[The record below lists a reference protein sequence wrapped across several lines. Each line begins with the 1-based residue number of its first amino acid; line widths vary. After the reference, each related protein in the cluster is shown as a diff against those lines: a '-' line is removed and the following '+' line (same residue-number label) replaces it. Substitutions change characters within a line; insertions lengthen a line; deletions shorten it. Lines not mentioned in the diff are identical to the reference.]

1 MDKTVVVACNVYTL
15 LKEGNRYVKNGKK
28 LEREG
33 IILARG
39 YVEEKNHSWETNGL
53 WHEKDEEKTDI
64 LYDRQILKYEN
75 MKKAQKKKGQL
86 TEVMTEILDNAN
98 KPIELDEDVDELVLL
113 KAEYF
118 EKFGKKAHHLW
129 KVDKLKE
136 KLQ

>member
-1 MDKTVVVACNVYTL
+1 MQETTMVSCIVYRL
-15 LKEGNRYVKNGKK
+15 LKEGNSYVKNGKK
-28 LEREG
+28 VDRTD
-33 IILARG
+33 IILPRG
-39 YVEEKNHSWETNGL
+39 YVEEKNYSWETNGL
-53 WHEKDEEKTDI
+53 WHEKDEEKTT
-64 LYDRQILKYEN
+64 LFYEKQALKYKNKE
-75 MKKAQKKKGQL
+75 KAQKKKGQL